1 MSLILTV
8 FFEDPF
14 WVGVFTFA
22 EGNTAQYSRVVFGK
36 EPSDIEVYEFFQ
48 KNANQLKFTSSI
60 AAESQETV
68 SKNPKRRQREIS
80 KELHD
85 RVGTKKSLEAIKQ
98 LEHQD
103 KKEKQRDETR
113 AKKTEREAY
122 IHSLKQEKAKE
133 KHRGH

>member
-1 MSLILTV
+1 MSFILTV

-14 WVGVFTFA
+14 WVGVFTLT
-22 EGNTAQYSRVVFGK
+22 EGNTEKFSRIVFGK

-80 KELHD
+80 KELHN
-85 RVGTKKSLEAIKQ
+85 RIGTKKSLEAIKQ

-103 KKEKQRDETR
+103 KKERQKGETR
-113 AKKTEREAY
+113 AKKAKREAY
-122 IHSLKQEKAKE
+122 IHSLKLEKAKE

>member
-14 WVGVFTFA
+14 WVGVFTFT

-48 KNANQLKFTSSI
+48 KNANQLRFSSYFPV
-60 AAESQETV
+60 ESQETV

-85 RVGTKKSLEAIKQ
+85 RIGTKKSLEAIKQ
-98 LEHQD
+98 LEQQD
-103 KKEKQRDETR
+103 KKEKQKDETR
-113 AKKTEREAY
+113 AKKAEREAC
-122 IHSLKQEKAKE
+122 IHSIKQEKAKD